1 MKSTGILFS
10 IVLALTTAA
19 CTGGGGRLD
28 DAQLTEDQIDF
39 KRVTAFDG
47 RVLDVEVT
55 ARDGSAIKLNTARD
69 SAYSDPLFRSCP
81 ITRAAH
87 GRFTTLQAT
96 APPSFTPWSTGTTTG
111 RLTIWPPGGGSTFQ
125 GNC

>member
-28 DAQLTEDQIDF
+28 DAQMTEDRIDF

-69 SAYSDPLFRSCP
+69 SAYSVPSVPLMPNHSGRSW
-81 ITRAAH
+81 TLYNAA
-87 GRFTTLQAT
+87 
-96 APPSFTPWSTGTTTG
+96 SNGTT
-111 RLTIWPPGGGSTFQ
+111 WS
-125 GNC
+125 